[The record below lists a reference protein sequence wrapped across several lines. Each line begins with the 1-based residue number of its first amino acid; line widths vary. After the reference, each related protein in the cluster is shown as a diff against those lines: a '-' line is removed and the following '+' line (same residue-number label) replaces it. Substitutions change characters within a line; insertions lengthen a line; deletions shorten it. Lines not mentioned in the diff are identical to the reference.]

1 MVVRI
6 FLTEISVII
15 ITIIIIIITTVFEF
29 ILHTESDT
37 YNIIFTD
44 VFIVEKIEAKNFEI

>member
-15 ITIIIIIITTVFEF
+15 ITIIIIITTVFEF

-37 YNIIFTD
+37 YKIIFTD
-44 VFIVEKIEAKNFEI
+44 VFIVEKIAAKNFEI

>member
-15 ITIIIIIITTVFEF
+15 ITIIIIITTVFEF

-44 VFIVEKIEAKNFEI
+44 VFIVEKIAAKNFEI

>member
-37 YNIIFTD
+37 YIIFTD

>member
-6 FLTEISVII
+6 FLTEISVIT
-15 ITIIIIIITTVFEF
+15 ITIIIIITTVFEF

-37 YNIIFTD
+37 YIIFTD
-44 VFIVEKIEAKNFEI
+44 VFIVEKIAAKNFEI